1 MRLEIAR
8 GLFFCVA
15 LGITSVAVAAWQE
28 PVPKVISGLPSLAK
42 NCPVPGNLR
51 AKVQPQPDEDLL
63 LLMFSLAQGLRAP
76 G

>member
-1 MRLEIAR
+1 M
-8 GLFFCVA
+8 
-15 LGITSVAVAAWQE
+15 
-28 PVPKVISGLPSLAK
+28 PKVISGLPSLAK